1 MSASRNVVLHQ
12 FPMSHYNEKVRWAL
26 DWKGI
31 AHRREHYLPGP
42 HARAIEKLSGQSSTP
57 VLALDGDVVS
67 GSAAILE
74 RLEADYPEPSLLP
87 TDAAQRREALE
98 LQKRFDDEV
107 GPATRTALF
116 SVLMNESA
124 YVAKMFGSPQPAARR
139 FLYRM
144 IFPLARGKVR
154 AAYQTNDRD
163 HVARCEQVAV
173 AALDEVAERSA
184 ATGYLVGDSFTVAD
198 LTCAALL
205 APIAGPE
212 HPDMKRPSPRP
223 ETVRRYVARFEDHP
237 GVQWVRSTY
246 ERDRPGRATA

>member
-1 MSASRNVVLHQ
+1 MSTSSNIVLHQ

-26 DWKGI
+26 DWKKI
-31 AHRREHYLPGP
+31 RHRRENYLPGP

-57 VLALDGDVVS
+57 VLQLGDDVIS

-74 RLEADYPEPSLLP
+74 RLEADYPEPALLP
-87 TDAAQRREALE
+87 ADPSSRREALD
-98 LQKRFDDEV
+98 LQERFDREV

-139 FLYRM
+139 LVYRL
-144 IFPLARGKVR
+144 IFPLARGKVQ
-154 AAYQTNDRD
+154 AAYRTRDAD
-163 HVARCEQVAV
+163 HVAHCEQVTE

-184 ATGYLVGDSFTVAD
+184 ATGYLVGDAFTLAD
-198 LTCAALL
+198 LVCAALL
-205 APIAGPE
+205 APVAGPE

-223 ETVRRYVARFEDHP
+223 EAVRRYLERFEDHP
-237 GVQWVRSTY
+237 GVHWVRTVY
-246 ERDRPGRATA
+246 QTDRLPSVAV